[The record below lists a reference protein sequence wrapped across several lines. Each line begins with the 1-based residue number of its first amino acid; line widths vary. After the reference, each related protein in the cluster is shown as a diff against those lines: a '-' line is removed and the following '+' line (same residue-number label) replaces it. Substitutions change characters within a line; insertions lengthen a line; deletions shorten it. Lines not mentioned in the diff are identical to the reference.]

1 MRKTPVIALALGSSA
16 ALAGT
21 YLSVGRGVDQLLA
34 RQSPAAPLGL
44 AAALALLSGLLAWA
58 VVRLTTAAQAQ
69 VESHTRH
76 ELLRHLFSLGVTQR
90 TRERAGRLVNTAT
103 DGVERYA
110 VYRTIFLAP
119 QIASLLTPLLVVLIV
134 AVALDGVSAA
144 ALAISIPIVPLSI
157 GLFQRAFKPVSK
169 RYRAASRALAAQE
182 LDAIQG
188 LSALVQMNA
197 SGKMAAT
204 LAAAAEEVRVRVM
217 RYLAGNQLVL
227 FIVDAVFSLGMITA
241 ATGLALWRYQ
251 SGAITAGQAL
261 ALVLLSAIMLD
272 PLDRIGQFFY
282 LGMGG
287 MAAGR
292 EIKRI
297 RAEQPAAADAPG
309 VTAPTT
315 LPAPGTIEVDD
326 VSFSW
331 EEGVPVLR
339 AANLEVGAGQS
350 VVLTG
355 ESGAGKSTLSALLQG
370 HSRPE
375 SGAIRV
381 EGLDLRE
388 VPLDWLRSRLAVVE
402 QTTYLFSGTLRENLA
417 LARPDASDQEM
428 LAALRTA
435 RLGELLE
442 RLPAGLDTVVG
453 ERGLALSG
461 GEAQRLAVARA
472 LLKDAPILLLDEPT
486 AHVDLASEADLLAA
500 LAEAGEGRT
509 TLTISHRAATIAA
522 AQRVVELKDGALR

>member
-1 MRKTPVIALALGSSA
+1 MRKAPVILLALGSSA

-21 YLSVGRGVDQLLA
+21 YLAVGAGVDALLA
-34 RQSPAAPLGL
+34 RTSPTAALLLAGAL
-44 AAALALLSGLLAWA
+44 AALSGLLAWA
-58 VVRLTTAAQAQ
+58 VVRITTAAQPK
-69 VESHTRH
+69 VESETRH
-76 ELLRHLFSLGVTQR
+76 ALLTHLFALGVTQR

-119 QIASLLTPLLVVLIV
+119 QLASLLTPLLVVGIV
-134 AVALDGVSAA
+134 AVSLDWVSAL
-144 ALAISIPIVPLSI
+144 ALAASVPIVPLSI
-157 GLFQRAFKPVSK
+157 ALFQRAFKPVSK
-169 RYRAASRALAAQE
+169 RYRASSRALAAQE

-197 SGKMAAT
+197 SGKMAT
-204 LAAAAEEVRVRVM
+204 SLAAAAEEVRVRVM

-227 FIVDAVFSLGMITA
+227 FIVDSVFSLGMITA
-241 ATGLALWRYQ
+241 ATGLALWRYDA
-251 SGAITAGQAL
+251 GALSAGQAL

-287 MAAGR
+287 MASGR
-292 EIKRI
+292 EIKQI
-297 RAEQPAAADAPG
+297 HAEVPAAADSPTAAVPATVAAPG
-309 VTAPTT
+309 R
-315 LPAPGTIEVDD
+315 IEVDD
-326 VSFSW
+326 VAFAW
-331 EEGVPVLR
+331 EENVPVL
-339 AANLEVGAGQS
+339 AAASLAVEAGEN

-370 HSRPE
+370 QRRPE
-375 SGAIRV
+375 RGAIRL
-381 EGLDLRE
+381 EGHDLRA
-388 VPLDWLRSRLAVVE
+388 VPLDWARSRLAVVE

-417 LARPDASDQEM
+417 IANPQASDEEM
-428 LAALRTA
+428 LTALRTA

-500 LAEAGEGRT
+500 LAEVSAGRT

-522 AQRVVELKDGALR
+522 AGRVVELKDGALL